1 MADADRSFR
10 ATLKGLLFATL
21 HAYRPGR
28 IRRDPSRQSFTPRPA
43 RGASRTNMR
52 IGYARV
58 STDEQNLRLQL
69 DALRAAGCERVY
81 RDDGVSAVVRERPGL
96 NRALKRLK
104 PDDVLVVWK
113 LDRLGRS
120 LAHLIDVI
128 TGLRDAGVGF
138 CSLSEAIDTTTPGG
152 RLIFHMMGALAEFER
167 ELIAERT
174 RAGMSAAKRAGVRL
188 GRPPKLTAAQV
199 EKARTRIDAGETV
212 AGVAAMLDVN
222 QTTLARALARQRLD

>member
-1 MADADRSFR
+1 
-10 ATLKGLLFATL
+10 
-21 HAYRPGR
+21 
-28 IRRDPSRQSFTPRPA
+28 
-43 RGASRTNMR
+43 MR

-69 DALRAAGCERVY
+69 DALRA
-81 RDDGVSAVVRERPGL
+81 
-96 NRALKRLK
+96 
-104 PDDVLVVWK
+104 
-113 LDRLGRS
+113 GRS

-167 ELIAERT
+167 ELIGERT
-174 RAGMSAAKRAGVRL
+174 RAGMSAARRAGIRL

-212 AGVAAMLDVN
+212 AALAVTLNVN
-222 QTTLARALARQRLD
+222 QTTLARALARHRNVRATDA